1 MERGGKLD
9 LRIYEYDPDEIDE
22 VLPFRNAIFGDIS
35 HAHWEAMNCTAAVAR
50 DGEELV
56 GFIPLQYREQC
67 LRPGLTVPVVY
78 ENAVGVAE
86 GRRGQGIGSRMINA
100 AAGFVRDRADA
111 LFVIR
116 GSERS
121 EGYRFYRKTG
131 HGDLSYMSFYNLPP
145 EVGWPAAE
153 EAGIEVLDRDRWL
166 DLEPQLLAL
175 YEQRY
180 GRFGGGWQRG
190 PGYWHTILDAHVYR
204 DRKWWLIALGT
215 GPERVRGYLVA
226 SYGLWDASPDLV
238 VYEVVGEDDA
248 AVASL
253 LRYMRARANSE
264 RFRVPY
270 VSLANPVR
278 PLLREMG
285 FEESESSPHIM
296 ARILRPD
303 RIFQRLAVGSNLM
316 DTLALTVST
325 PHRALA
331 VNAPPDPRYTVRLEM
346 KESLLS
352 RLFCCRLDLE
362 VALETEMVRWNG
374 RDLALKRELCDV
386 FSFADW
392 VQWFTDYV

>member
-1 MERGGKLD
+1 MGRDGKLD

-22 VLPFRNAIFGDIS
+22 VLPFRNAIFGNIGR
-35 HAHWEAMNCTAAVAR
+35 AQWEAMNCTAAVAR

-86 GRRGQGIGSRMINA
+86 GRRGEGIGSRMMNA
-100 AAGFVRDRADA
+100 AAGFIRDRADA

-116 GSERS
+116 GGERS

-145 EVGWPAAE
+145 EAHWPAAE

-166 DLEPQLLAL
+166 ELEPQLLAL
-175 YEQRY
+175 YERHY
-180 GRFGGGWQRG
+180 GRFGGGWQRA
-190 PGYWHTILDAHVYR
+190 PGYWRTILDAHVYR
-204 DRKWWLIALGT
+204 DRKWWLIVLGA

-248 AVASL
+248 AVAAL
-253 LRYMRARANSE
+253 LRDARARANGE

-278 PLLREMG
+278 SLLREMG

-303 RIFQRLAVGSNLM
+303 RMFERLAAGSNLL

-331 VNAPPDPRYTVRLEM
+331 VNTPPDPRYTVRLEM

-362 VALETEMVRWNG
+362 AALETEMVRSNG
-374 RDLALKRELCDV
+374 RDLALKRELCEV
-386 FSFADW
+386 FAFADW

>member
-1 MERGGKLD
+1 
-9 LRIYEYDPDEIDE
+9 
-22 VLPFRNAIFGDIS
+22 
-35 HAHWEAMNCTAAVAR
+35 MNCTAAVAR

-86 GRRGQGIGSRMINA
+86 GRRGEGIGSRMMNA
-100 AAGFVRDRADA
+100 AAGFIRDRADA

-116 GSERS
+116 GGERS

-131 HGDLSYMSFYNLPP
+131 HGDLSYMCFYNLPP
-145 EVGWPAAE
+145 EVSWPAAA

-166 DLEPQLLAL
+166 ELEPQLLAL
-175 YEQRY
+175 YEQHY
-180 GRFGGGWQRG
+180 GRFGGGWQRA
-190 PGYWHTILDAHVYR
+190 PGYWRTILDAHVYR
-204 DRKWWLIALGT
+204 DRKWWLITLGA

-238 VYEVVGEDDA
+238 VYEVVGEDDG
-248 AVASL
+248 AVAAL
-253 LRYMRARANSE
+253 LRDARARANGE

-278 PLLREMG
+278 PLLLQMG

-303 RIFQRLAVGSNLM
+303 RMFERLAAGSNLL

-331 VNAPPDPRYTVRLEM
+331 VNTPPDPRYTVRLEM

-362 VALETEMVRWNG
+362 AALETEMVRWNG
-374 RDLALKRELCDV
+374 RDLALKRELCEV
-386 FSFADW
+386 FAFADW

>member
-1 MERGGKLD
+1 MD
-9 LRIYEYDPDEIDE
+9 LRIYEYDPEEVDE
-22 VLPFRNAIFGDIS
+22 VLPFRNAIFNDIGR
-35 HAHWEAMNCTAAVAR
+35 AQWEAMGCTAVVAR

-78 ENAVGVAE
+78 ENAVGVGE
-86 GRRGQGIGSRMINA
+86 GRRGQGIGSRMIDT
-100 AAGFVRDRADA
+100 AAGFMRDRVDA

-116 GSERS
+116 GGERS

-131 HGDLSYMSFYNLPP
+131 HGDLSYMRFNNLPP
-145 EVGWPAAE
+145 EVHWPAAE
-153 EAGIEVLDRDRWL
+153 EAGIEVLDRARWL
-166 DLEPQLLAL
+166 ELEPQLLAL
-175 YEQRY
+175 YERRY

-190 PGYWHTILDAHVYR
+190 PGYWQRILDGHVYR
-204 DRKWWLIALGT
+204 DRKWWLIVQDA
-215 GPERVRGYLVA
+215 GPDSVRGYLVA
-226 SYGLWDASPDLV
+226 SYGLWDASPDLM

-248 AVASL
+248 AVVQL
-253 LRYMRARANSE
+253 LRYARGLTEGE

-270 VSLANPVR
+270 VSLANPIR

-303 RIFQRLAVGSNLM
+303 RIFQRLAAGSNL
-316 DTLALTVST
+316 LNALSLTVAT

-331 VNAPPDPRYTVRLEM
+331 VNAPPEPRYTVRLEM
-346 KESLLS
+346 KESTLS

-362 VALETEMVRWNG
+362 VALEMEMVRWNG
-374 RDLALKRELCDV
+374 RDLALKRALCDL
-386 FSFADW
+386 FAFADW

>member
-1 MERGGKLD
+1 MD
-9 LRIYEYDPDEIDE
+9 LRIYEYDPDEVDE
-22 VLPFRNAIFGDIS
+22 VLAFRNTIFGHIS
-35 HAHWEAMNCTAAVAR
+35 RAQWEAMNCTAVVAR
-50 DGEELV
+50 EGERLV

-86 GRRGQGIGSRMINA
+86 GRRGEGIGSRMIGVA
-100 AAGFVRDRADA
+100 AEFMRKRVDA

-116 GSERS
+116 GGERS

-131 HGDLSYMSFYNLPP
+131 HGDLSYMRFYDLPP
-145 EVGWPAAE
+145 EVQWPAAVG
-153 EAGIEVLDRDRWL
+153 AGIEALDRARWL
-166 DLEPQLLAL
+166 ELEPQLLAL
-175 YEQRY
+175 YAQRY

-190 PGYWHTILDAHVYR
+190 PGYWRTILDGHVYR
-204 DRKWWLIALGT
+204 DRTWWLITLGA
-215 GPERVRGYLVA
+215 GAERVRGYLVA
-226 SYGLWDASPDLV
+226 SLGLWEASPDLC

-248 AVASL
+248 ATAEL
-253 LRYMRARANSE
+253 LRYARGLAGNE

-270 VSLANPVR
+270 VSLANPIR

-303 RIFQRLAVGSNLM
+303 RIFQRLAAGSDLL
-316 DTLALTVST
+316 DTLSLTVAT

-331 VNAPPDPRYTVRLEM
+331 VHALPEPRYTVRLEM

-362 VALETEMVRWNG
+362 AALEMEMVRWNG
-374 RDLALKRELCDV
+374 HDPALRRALCEV
-386 FSFADW
+386 FSFAEW

>member
-1 MERGGKLD
+1 MD
-9 LRIYEYDPDEIDE
+9 LRIYEYDPEEVDE

-35 HAHWEAMNCTAAVAR
+35 RAQWEAMNCTAVVAR
-50 DGEELV
+50 DGKQLV

-86 GRRGQGIGSRMINA
+86 GQRGQGIGSRMIGVA
-100 AAGFVRDRADA
+100 AEFMRKRVDA

-116 GSERS
+116 GGERS

-131 HGDLSYMSFYNLPP
+131 HGDLSYMCFYDLPA
-145 EVGWPAAE
+145 EVRWPATE
-153 EAGIEVLDRDRWL
+153 ETGIEVLDRECWL

-175 YEQRY
+175 YERRY
-180 GRFGGGWQRG
+180 GRFGGGWQRAL
-190 PGYWHTILDAHVYR
+190 GYWRTILDAHVYR
-204 DRKWWLIALGT
+204 DRKWWLIALGA
-215 GPERVRGYLVA
+215 GSERIRGYLVA
-226 SYGLWDASPDLV
+226 SYGLWDASPDLCL
-238 VYEVVGEDDA
+238 YEVVGEHDA
-248 AVASL
+248 TTAQL
-253 LRYMRARANSE
+253 LRYARGLAGNG
-264 RFRVPY
+264 RFRAPY
-270 VSLANPVR
+270 VSLANPIR

-303 RIFQRLAVGSNLM
+303 RIFQRLAAGSNLL
-316 DTLALTVST
+316 DTLSLTVAT

-331 VNAPPDPRYTVRLEM
+331 VNAPPEPRYTVRLEM

-362 VALETEMVRWNG
+362 AALEMEMVRWNG
-374 RDLALKRELCDV
+374 RDPALKRALCDV

-392 VQWFTDYV
+392 VQWFTDFV